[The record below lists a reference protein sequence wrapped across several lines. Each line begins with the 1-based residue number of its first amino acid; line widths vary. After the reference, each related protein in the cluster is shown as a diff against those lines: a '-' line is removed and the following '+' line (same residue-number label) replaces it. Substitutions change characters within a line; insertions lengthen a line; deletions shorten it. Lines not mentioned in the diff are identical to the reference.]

1 MISERVRKKIA
12 REHSRLL
19 SAGDIGALLDLY
31 APDATFEDPV
41 GSGVRSG
48 RTALRA
54 HFESA
59 IAGNVRETVEDSVV
73 GQDGTHVLSRIT
85 AVMEYEPRGP
95 QYVERGW
102 LAPSQGPDPSALR
115 CHYAMLLRVGS
126 SGLIEDMQA
135 YWGRP
140 DLETS
145 ADGAAESFR
154 GPETITPEELAL
166 RRLPQRYL
174 KLLEK
179 GDIEGNVALF
189 SEQIVFED
197 PVGGLKLCG
206 KDALREH
213 VFRGSEGKVHEVLG
227 RPVTSMDGRFV
238 VIRGDA
244 RVFVPAELRMRMI
257 TICEIDGDGLGAHIR
272 GFWGLTDMTIGA
284 AAEPDRKDPLKQAGR
299 PS

>member
-95 QYVERGW
+95 Q
-102 LAPSQGPDPSALR
+102 
-115 CHYAMLLRVGS
+115 
-126 SGLIEDMQA
+126 
-135 YWGRP
+135 
-140 DLETS
+140 
-145 ADGAAESFR
+145 
-154 GPETITPEELAL
+154 
-166 RRLPQRYL
+166 
-174 KLLEK
+174 
-179 GDIEGNVALF
+179 
-189 SEQIVFED
+189 
-197 PVGGLKLCG
+197 
-206 KDALREH
+206 
-213 VFRGSEGKVHEVLG
+213 
-227 RPVTSMDGRFV
+227 
-238 VIRGDA
+238 
-244 RVFVPAELRMRMI
+244 
-257 TICEIDGDGLGAHIR
+257 
-272 GFWGLTDMTIGA
+272 
-284 AAEPDRKDPLKQAGR
+284 
-299 PS
+299 